1 MRIPA
6 RVRVSWK
13 GRGGTLFT
21 QNAYSL
27 NSDRAPEGRQK
38 VARRFIAGS
47 RRYKKSFLESRR
59 DDWGS
64 AHVQSSLRDTS
75 NLFVFGFRNPAINRR
90 ATLTSSL
97 RDEETL
103 EKGRRR
109 TIGGGIHGVK
119 EISVLHKEGSPNLTV
134 LKAHSYKSMR
144 WQQKVPFEK
153 ACALAPRQPQ
163 VTEHATFL
171 LAIALSVRYST
182 SIAEPG
188 IGQSWGATVACLSGL
203 PSAVIGDNPDHLYG
217 PE

>member
-47 RRYKKSFLESRR
+47 RRYKKSFSESRR

-134 LKAHSYKSMR
+134 LNANSYQGLRFDSR
-144 WQQKVPFEK
+144 SV
-153 ACALAPRQPQ
+153 ALYLYFNSFGVLQS
-163 VTEHATFL
+163 VTGIMTP
-171 LAIALSVRYST
+171 LSGSARYSRE
-182 SIAEPG
+182 SLV
-188 IGQSWGATVACLSGL
+188 GAWLVG
-203 PSAVIGDNPDHLYG
+203 V
-217 PE
+217 